1 MLNFTLLKKSHI
13 LFLLVILIYGCSH
26 EPQLKVYKKFRIV
39 MDTVVTITVVSP
51 SEKDAE
57 TAINAAFSVI
67 ERLDKS
73 LSVFSPDSEIS
84 KINKSAGVDFVK
96 VSEDTYQL
104 INAAIKIAQ
113 VSDGAFDPTIGPIV
127 NLWDFVK
134 KVKPH
139 PDKIRDRLSLVNYK
153 DVLFDDS
160 DMSVKLKN
168 KGMALDLGG
177 IAKGFAA
184 DKAVLSLKTSGIKA
198 GIVACAGDIK
208 VFGKKPDMKN
218 WLVGIRSPRGKPEDL
233 NAVLSLND
241 LAVSTSGDYERY
253 FIINDIRY
261 HHLLDPKTGSPA
273 IGFQSVSIV
282 NTQGVNTDSLST
294 AVFVLG
300 PQKGLE
306 LVNKMKLMAYMVY
319 SDGSV
324 YVTDN
329 LKELIVP
336 MDK

>member
-134 KVKPH
+134 KIKPH

>member
-1 MLNFTLLKKSHI
+1 
-13 LFLLVILIYGCSH
+13 
-26 EPQLKVYKKFRIV
+26 
-39 MDTVVTITVVSP
+39 MDTVITITVVSP
-51 SEKDAE
+51 SEKDAD

-134 KVKPH
+134 KIKPH

-184 DKAVLSLKTSGIKA
+184 DKAVLSLKASGIKA